1 MNFSLTLKFKT
12 LDKSIDF
19 DKSYILNDLKFGRQ
33 ATSTNTEPSYGIIA
47 SYGNAKLADKLEPFA
62 DSVLSIITTND
73 ISDETIEV
81 EIYLDENMVFKS
93 EAEINYDFANNII
106 TLEFIDS
113 LYTWQNVN
121 FTYTFLEHY
130 RTTQIPH
137 ITGLQLYNKL
147 KSATTG
153 ETFEDLDDD
162 TEYRF
167 SIIKFNLPNFK
178 KTKLTEL
185 WDYFCKATQCFMYRD
200 NNGKIRVVPYV
211 G

>member
-1 MNFSLTLKFKT
+1 MNFYLKLKFKT
-12 LDKSIDF
+12 LNKSIDF

-33 ATSTNTEPSYGIIA
+33 ATSTNTEPSYGIIS
-47 SYGNAKLADKLEPFA
+47 SYGSAKLADKLEPFE

-81 EIYLDENMVFKS
+81 EIHLDGNMVFKS
-93 EAEINYDFANNII
+93 EAELNYDFANNII

-130 RTTQIPH
+130 RTTELPY
-137 ITGLQLYNKL
+137 ITGLELYDKL
-147 KSATTG
+147 KSATAG
-153 ETFEDLDDD
+153 ETFEDLDSD
-162 TEYRF
+162 TSSRF
-167 SIIKFNLPNFK
+167 SRIRFNLPNFK

-185 WDYFCKATQCFMYRD
+185 WDYFCKATQSFMYRD
-200 NNGKIRVVPYV
+200 NNGNIRVVPYV

>member
-1 MNFSLTLKFKT
+1 MNFYLKLKFKT
-12 LDKSIDF
+12 LNKSIDF

-33 ATSTNTEPSYGIIA
+33 ATSTNTEPSYGIIS
-47 SYGNAKLADKLEPFA
+47 SYGNAKLADKLEPFE

-81 EIYLDENMVFKS
+81 EIHLDGNMVFKS

-130 RTTQIPH
+130 RTTQRTY
-137 ITGLQLYNKL
+137 ITGLELYNKL
-147 KSATTG
+147 KSATAG
-153 ETFEDLDDD
+153 ETFENLDAD
-162 TEYRF
+162 TSSRF
-167 SIIKFNLPNFK
+167 GRIRFYLPNFK

-185 WDYFCKATQCFMYRD
+185 WDYFCKVTQSFMYRD